1 MDDPLVL
8 KQTVLRI
15 LGQEALR
22 LTPRDLSRRI
32 RGQMPG
38 AGHRLI
44 NDCIRQLVAAGE
56 LIYTQSCGTTH
67 VQMAGAGLVQLDRA
81 GGLGPGSTGPGPTP
95 MEKGPV
101 IRLVPGLSFG
111 AGDHPTTCLVLA
123 ALAAVVSKI
132 SAQKPLDQA
141 VALDIG
147 TGSGVLAIGAALLGV
162 GWTLGLDIDAAAC
175 TEAQANVT
183 ANNVS
188 EKVTLVVG
196 TLDAVGH
203 GPYDLVLAN
212 LRPPTLVEIMPRMAH
227 LLAEN
232 GWWILS
238 GFRPDEINGVVEKF
252 PKKMALRGNTLNRGW
267 AAVTVQQM

>member
-1 MDDPLVL
+1 ML
-8 KQTVLRI
+8 KQTVRRI

-22 LTPRDLSRRI
+22 LTPRDLIRRI

-38 AGHRLI
+38 AGHRFI
-44 NDCIRQLVAAGE
+44 HDCIQQLVAAGE
-56 LIYTQSCGTTH
+56 LMYTQSCGTTH
-67 VQMAGAGLVQLDRA
+67 LQMAGAGQVQLDRA
-81 GGLGPGSTGPGPTP
+81 GEGGPGSVD
-95 MEKGPV
+95 KGPV

-123 ALAAVVSKI
+123 ALTVVVLKI

-162 GWTLGLDIDAAAC
+162 GWTLGIDIDAAAC
-175 TEAQANVT
+175 VEAQRNVI

-188 EKVTLVVG
+188 EKVALAAG
-196 TLDAVGH
+196 TLDAIGY
-203 GPYDLVLAN
+203 GPYDLVMAN
-212 LRPPTLVEIMPRMAH
+212 LRPPTLVEMMPSMAH

-238 GFRPDEINGVVEKF
+238 GFRPDETDAVVKKF
-252 PKKMALRGNTLNRGW
+252 PKKMALRGKTQNRGW
-267 AAVTVQQM
+267 AALTARRMQGAIRARRGG